1 MDRDLNA
8 AINILNRATNGT
20 TNLSI
25 DSSFGAT
32 AGIAGSNACEDEATV
47 SSVKQEAHGFS
58 RG

>member
-1 MDRDLNA
+1 MGRDLNA
-8 AINILNRATNGT
+8 AINILASGLRAKNAK
-20 TNLSI
+20 L
-25 DSSFGAT
+25 AT